1 MSAIATIS
9 PSQRAGGPGW
19 CSTGDIDKS
28 REIAIE
34 NRALSTLVIFP
45 NALSPAAQH
54 DAHNGDRIAVHCLH
68 AVWPVAA
75 RDASDVSDATIIT
88 AGQFIVLKKW
98 KLVDDPSP
106 GRSAGEGV
114 PIPRHVRLVGI
125 SASRRNVGKR

>member
-1 MSAIATIS
+1 MSAIATMS
-9 PSQRAGGPGW
+9 PSQRAGGPAW
-19 CSTGDIDKS
+19 CSTRDMDKS

-34 NRALSTLVIFP
+34 NRVESTLVIF
-45 NALSPAAQH
+45 LMHSPRQH
-54 DAHNGDRIAVHCLH
+54 NTMLIVETVR
-68 AVWPVAA
+68 PVAT

-106 GRSAGEGV
+106 GRNAGEGV

-125 SASRRNVGKR
+125 SASRRNLAKW